1 MITFE
6 VPNLD
11 DQWAIDLKNVSEV
24 LHSLGSY
31 AELRS
36 QAMWYRE
43 NGEIQHALTLEARCD
58 RIYRSIPQWAK
69 W

>member
-11 DQWAIDLKNVSEV
+11 DQWASDLKSVSEV
-24 LHSLGSY
+24 LHSLGTY

-36 QAMWYRE
+36 QAVECRAA
-43 NGEIQHALTLEARCD
+43 GRVQHALELEGVCDTLYKNLPD
-58 RIYRSIPQWAK
+58 WAK